1 MPVVDGRV
9 TITANAIDH
18 SHTGALR
25 IPPHS
30 HGIAYGIYEGEKA
43 QKVTV
48 EVDGVRV
55 PAAAIENGAFD
66 AADYLEKENGRI
78 RRGAWHCITFT
89 PDGLGR
95 MVADV
100 HVRTF
105 IRSLTGANL

>member
-1 MPVVDGRV
+1 M

-78 RRGAWHCITFT
+78 RRGAWHCITLHRT
-89 PDGLGR
+89 DWDEWWRMCMCGR
-95 MVADV
+95 LSEA
-100 HVRTF
+100 
-105 IRSLTGANL
+105 